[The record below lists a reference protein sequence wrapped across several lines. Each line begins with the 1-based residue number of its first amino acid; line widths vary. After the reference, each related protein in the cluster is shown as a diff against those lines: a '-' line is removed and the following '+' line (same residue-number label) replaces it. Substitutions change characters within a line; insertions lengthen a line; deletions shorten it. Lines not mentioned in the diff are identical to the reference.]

1 MPYLI
6 CEDCGNYYKLEEGES
21 PEDFQLECDCG
32 GKLGYYSNKYDY
44 YKNHRTNYDSQIKT
58 GQDSPEN
65 KENRNKGCFS
75 NLDAQSKGFIAVGL
89 FGVIILILLFGS
101 SGISSSISPSYLDMM
116 PPEIQ
121 AAHTPILVILYAPRC
136 SACRQFESETLNNP
150 DVQQKLAAYSVMKIN
165 VDSSPEQASRFNSN
179 VIPTLVLLDAKGKE
193 IRRNVGY
200 MTSSDFLN
208 FLKT

>member
-65 KENRNKGCFS
+65 KENRNKGFFS
-75 NLDAQSKGFIAVGL
+75 TLDAQSKGFIAVGL